1 MNQIKTI
8 NGDSLAY
15 FCSDN
20 RKTIWNT
27 TSKLIIIVSVV
38 ILAACTPT
46 TKPDPNTN
54 EYVLEDFKDIEVLDA
69 RQVFLTPIERVYF
82 NGEIVNYE
90 IVKDKIKYPYFHTVM
105 TDDEIEKGYV
115 EGIKRVIKAL
125 YKKDYRKAGDKDLSL
140 ATAHEFESIEQY
152 IEVFNKYTLIE
163 SELAKRIFDGEF
175 GEKFRKYSYYDN
187 DKQSY
192 VTSFDFLK
200 ITNDLVDKEFFFRLY
215 QTKFQI
221 ELEIL
226 NDFDIEY
233 DPVIFDCNPLQIK
246 L

>member
-1 MNQIKTI
+1 M
-8 NGDSLAY
+8 SL
-15 FCSDN
+15 
-20 RKTIWNT
+20 RKTQLMGIVWHT
-27 TSKLIIIVSVV
+27 LAILMIIISVAM
-38 ILAACTPT
+38 LTACTPT
-46 TKPDPNTN
+46 SKHDADTT

-90 IVKDKIKYPYFHTVM
+90 EVKDKIKYPYFHTVM
-105 TDDEIEKGYV
+105 TEDEIEKGYV

-140 ATAHEFESIEQY
+140 ATAHEFDSIEQY

-175 GEKFRKYSYYDN
+175 GEKFRKYAYYDN
-187 DKQSY
+187 DKKSY

-215 QTKFQI
+215 QTKFHY

-226 NDFDIEY
+226 NDSGIEY
-233 DPVIFDCNPLQIK
+233 DPVIFNGNPIQIK